1 MTALKSILLIRVTK
15 MVTNSIIPSAVTNYS
30 EETAHIKYLVT
41 VLGMLN
47 HSSLK
52 SDPDGL

>member
-1 MTALKSILLIRVTK
+1 